1 MDIADYF
8 KAESQ
13 KNVIYYLLPGVIAF
27 WPYSI
32 LIYRY
37 FDFHLDSKLND
48 YFIYVSIVFFILSM
62 GFGTLVEDLGA
73 RIELWLD
80 KAFQSL
86 NNISEVTFYEVW
98 NKYLILK
105 IPKIKEPAIMRYYR
119 SLLLR
124 LKFELHTSISIGI
137 MLIGH
142 FLLRLFYPL
151 KIDWPRSLTYVGI
164 CLLVL
169 IYLLFESYSGVA
181 ALHELRVKMNED
193 FENNKDF
200 YKS

>member
-1 MDIADYF
+1 MDISDYF

-13 KNVIYYLLPGVIAF
+13 KNIIYYLLPGVIAF

-32 LIYRY
+32 LMYRY
-37 FDFHLDSKLND
+37 FDFHLNSKLGD

-80 KAFQSL
+80 RAFQVL
-86 NNISEVTFYEVW
+86 NGISETSFDVVW
-98 NKYLILK
+98 NKYLTVK
-105 IPKIKEPAIMRYYR
+105 IPKAKEPAIMRYYI

-137 MLIGH
+137 MLVGH
-142 FLLRLFYPL
+142 LLLRLFYPL
-151 KIDWPRSLTYVGI
+151 KIDWPRTGTYIGI
-164 CLLVL
+164 CILVL
-169 IYLLFESYSGVA
+169 IYLLFESYSGVS
-181 ALHELRVKMNED
+181 ALHNLRVKINDDYEINKAF
-193 FENNKDF
+193 FEN
-200 YKS
+200 